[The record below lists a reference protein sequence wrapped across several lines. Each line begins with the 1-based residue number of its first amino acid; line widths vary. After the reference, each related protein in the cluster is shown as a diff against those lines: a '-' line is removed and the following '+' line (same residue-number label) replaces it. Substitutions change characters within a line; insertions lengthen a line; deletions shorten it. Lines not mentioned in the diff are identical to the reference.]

1 MEIVIQDEELSKE
14 IKELKEPSRVWS
26 KINFSTKRKHLQE
39 VEKIINLISP
49 DAGSSSILPEVF
61 KGGSRVILL
70 PCLRA
75 NWQMCMDDQTS
86 KVLLSDWWL
95 NGLLIKL
102 IIDRLGTKLYI
113 KLDIDQDVTI
123 NK

>member
-14 IKELKEPSRVWS
+14 IEELKEPSKVWS

-61 KGGSRVILL
+61 KGQKSWGSRVILL
-70 PCLRA
+70 SYLRA
-75 NWQMCMDDQTS
+75 NWLMCMDDQTS
-86 KVLLSDWWL
+86 
-95 NGLLIKL
+95 IKWK
-102 IIDRLGTKLYI
+102 IVKAS
-113 KLDIDQDVTI
+113 
-123 NK
+123 